1 MNAFQILGIEQKED
15 INYNVQL
22 PGDEIDNEND
32 PLIVQLPPIKDF
44 QLSMVKIPIKPTTMP
59 GPSASDSP
67 SKDGDNKFENDDT
80 GRLLQALMVRLKWS
94 RLTFDISAAY

>member
-1 MNAFQILGIEQKED
+1 MNAFQILGIEQKEN

-59 GPSASDSP
+59 PLSCWKRLEKHA
-67 SKDGDNKFENDDT
+67 K
-80 GRLLQALMVRLKWS
+80 GRRGRAL
-94 RLTFDISAAY
+94 